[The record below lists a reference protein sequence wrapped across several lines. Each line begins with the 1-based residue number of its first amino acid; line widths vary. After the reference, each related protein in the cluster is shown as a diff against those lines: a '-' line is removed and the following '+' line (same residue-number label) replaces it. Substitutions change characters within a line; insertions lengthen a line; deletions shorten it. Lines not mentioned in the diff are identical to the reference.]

1 MERAARA
8 SGSVV
13 RFESIQVESIHCDE
27 EVDVER
33 VCFTMRLKPE
43 RVEEYLAAHE
53 VVWPEML
60 DALRETGWTNYSLYV
75 DREAALVVGVLETD
89 DFEGAIAAMNER
101 EVNARWQATMA
112 GFFAEEAAPDSTMK
126 RLTEYF
132 FLK

>member
-1 MERAARA
+1 M
-8 SGSVV
+8 
-13 RFESIQVESIHCDE
+13 
-27 EVDVER
+27 ER

-60 DALRETGWTNYSLYV
+60 DALRETGWSNYSLYV

-89 DFEGAIAAMNER
+89 DLEGAIAAMNER

-112 GFFAEEAAPDSTMK
+112 GFFAEEAAPDFTMK

>member
-1 MERAARA
+1 MWNGCA
-8 SGSVV
+8 SRCGSS
-13 RFESIQVESIHCDE
+13 RS
-27 EVDVER
+27 
-33 VCFTMRLKPE
+33 
-43 RVEEYLAAHE
+43 
-53 VVWPEML
+53 
-60 DALRETGWTNYSLYV
+60 GWRNTWRRTRNYSLYV